1 VSRNILDKPSFLG
14 WWENSSAQV
23 LNMRKKGLDSLVA
36 LGAWMIWNHRNKVV
50 FDGRTPSI
58 SFLLQAAEDEQE
70 TWRLAGAKGLS
81 FLASQTT

>member
-1 VSRNILDKPSFLG
+1 MNKLQKRG
-14 WWENSSAQV
+14 WPHQDHCTLCNGH
-23 LNMRKKGLDSLVA
+23 L
-36 LGAWMIWNHRNKVV
+36 V

>member
-1 VSRNILDKPSFLG
+1 VGEFLG
-14 WWENSSAQV
+14 SGPQHEKE
-23 LNMRKKGLDSLVA
+23 RIGSLIA

-58 SFLLQAAEDEQE
+58 SFLLQAADDKQE
-70 TWRLAGAKGLS
+70 MWRLAGAKGLS

>member
-1 VSRNILDKPSFLG
+1 MHIPLVNFWLVNPWIPSK
-14 WWENSSAQV
+14 N
-23 LNMRKKGLDSLVA
+23 VA